1 MRSDGFIGVQCDNW
15 LDFQLNKCGDN
26 STTAV
31 MGEFIST
38 DARGIF
44 YLETNAQPP
53 FGKGEL

>member
-1 MRSDGFIGVQCDNW
+1 MRPDGFISMQCDNW
-15 LDFQLNKCGDN
+15 TDFQLSKCDDN

-38 DARGIF
+38 DVLGIF